1 MKKRKVK
8 SLALAT
14 AIISCIS
21 SLSFNVSALDERVPN
36 TSSIGVESV
45 MLMCEEFKE
54 NEKYLNDELIEN
66 KTIEKSYIYG
76 AEGLQVVIKKKY
88 SEINKVWT
96 AKDFGIDDSIQ
107 IADVTYMSSDY
118 QKEYEYYPEF
128 IEYLHSDNFS
138 QHLGIN
144 VSNLTNAELIKLVK
158 SFEKS
163 EFVLATSILFCANT
177 DAQNLKCG
185 DMNID
190 GKVDLTDLTE
200 LSLSLI
206 GDKDLSFIPDNVSD
220 TTKDGN
226 TNLADLA
233 RLKQYIS
240 LDITSFD

>member
-36 TSSIGVESV
+36 TSGIGIESV
-45 MLMCEEFKE
+45 LSVHEQLIGSEQ
-54 NEKYLNDELIEN
+54 YLNDELIAN
-66 KTIEKSYIYG
+66 KSIDKRYFTG
-76 AEGLQVVIKKKY
+76 ATGVQILIQKKH
-88 SEINKVWT
+88 SEVNKIWT
-96 AKDFGIDDSIQ
+96 AKDLGIDDSIQ
-107 IADVTYMSSDY
+107 IADITYLSSDY
-118 QKEYEYYPEF
+118 EEKYKYYPEF
-128 IEYLHSDNFS
+128 IEYVKSDDFHQN
-138 QHLGIN
+138 LTIN
-144 VSNLTNAELIKLVK
+144 VSGLSNAELIKLIK
-158 SFEKS
+158 SLQKS
-163 EFVLATSILFCANT
+163 GVVLATYIHMYSLT
-177 DAQNLKCG
+177 STQDLKCG